1 MQAPTKARMAHK
13 KRSRSARSVIAL
25 WVCLMSGAFSILRE
39 GLVLF
44 VPTFA
49 DPTRVFWACSNI
61 CFVISGWV
69 VIHQKV
75 MRIRELEDRIPE
87 RYARMVEH
95 AVADNESQSIKLLRH
110 IKLIGSLALGVASA
124 PNLPAGMDHSETLK
138 SLKLLKAEG
147 IVYDE
152 PLQIDTS
159 SPLAMMRAPA
169 IWRISPGIEPFLD
182 EILCE
187 YE

>member
-1 MQAPTKARMAHK
+1 
-13 KRSRSARSVIAL
+13 
-25 WVCLMSGAFSILRE
+25 MSGAFSILRE

-49 DPTRVFWACSNI
+49 DPTRVFWACCTIS
-61 CFVISGWV
+61 FVISGWV
-69 VIHQKV
+69 VVYQKS
-75 MRIRELEDRIPE
+75 MRVRELEDRIPE
-87 RYARMVEH
+87 RYTRMVEH
-95 AVADNESQSIKLLRH
+95 AVANNEAQNIKLMRH
-110 IKLIGSLALGVASA
+110 LKLIGSLALGVASA

-152 PLQIDTS
+152 PLPIDMS
-159 SPLAMMRAPA
+159 SPLAVMMAPA